1 VNKKEQLHQY
11 EKEKDQH
18 FLFIEK
24 IELWI
29 KVYTCKQNIL
39 SSVLSYALCF
49 IYTSSFSLAR
59 SKLRKDLSMP
69 NDERTLVA
77 VKRHAASH
85 HVKPLEHHAKVFFFV
100 ARSMPQF

>member
-11 EKEKDQH
+11 ENEKDQH

-39 SSVLSYALCF
+39 SSVLSYAL
-49 IYTSSFSLAR
+49 A
-59 SKLRKDLSMP
+59 LSIP
-69 NDERTLVA
+69 
-77 VKRHAASH
+77 AAFLLHEAS
-85 HVKPLEHHAKVFFFV
+85 
-100 ARSMPQF
+100 